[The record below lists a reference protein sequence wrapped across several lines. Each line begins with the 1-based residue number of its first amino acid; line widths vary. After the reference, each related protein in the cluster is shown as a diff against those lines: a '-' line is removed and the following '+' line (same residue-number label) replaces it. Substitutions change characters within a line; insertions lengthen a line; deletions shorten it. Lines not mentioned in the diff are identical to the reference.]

1 MKSGHLPQTG
11 NMQYGRNGYA
21 ISAAAHGFDAIKR
34 GAERAA
40 KSGTAHQTVA
50 DYANGSVGAED
61 LRQTGFEKM
70 RDALRQL
77 IRL

>member
-1 MKSGHLPQTG
+1 
-11 NMQYGRNGYA
+11 MQHGRNGHA

-40 KSGTAHQTVA
+40 KSGSTHQTVA
-50 DYANGSVGAED
+50 DYANGGVRAED
-61 LRQTGFEKM
+61 LRQPGLEKM